1 MTDQSIQTVIGLI
14 GPLGLPELLIIAFI
28 GLLIFGKRLP
38 EVGKSLGKGIV
49 SFKKGLQGVE
59 SDIDE
64 AVSRPETKSEP
75 AKLEGTAA
83 GNTEVASKQKS
94 TSDTSAS

>member
-1 MTDQSIQTVIGLI
+1 MTEQLTTLAAFL

-59 SDIDE
+59 SDIDD
-64 AVSRPETKSEP
+64 AVNRPETKSEP
-75 AKLEGTAA
+75 AKLEGPAA
-83 GNTEVASKQKS
+83 GSTEAAKQKS
-94 TSDTSAS
+94 TSDISAS